1 VEKYREEIEIF
12 QSVIEKLAGK
22 SEEDARHAL
31 LDSPLIDSQ
40 RMLTVLHFREQGFT
54 ATCSEAGITDRLEAV
69 EEMGAFWLAKS
80 DDPGNQGAARSAEC
94 AYIAAQCKTEL
105 AARSQQHWPEIG
117 RLLCEEE
124 IARLRWEIFKSG
136 YEPDQ

>member
-1 VEKYREEIEIF
+1 MEKYREETTLL

-22 SEEDARHAL
+22 SEGDARRIL

-40 RMLTVLHFREQGFT
+40 RMQTVLYFREQGFT

-69 EEMGAFWLAKS
+69 EEMRAFWLAKS
-80 DDPGNQGAARSAEC
+80 DDPGNQGVARSAEC

-105 AARSQQHWPEIG
+105 AARSQQRWPEIG

-124 IARLRWEIFKSG
+124 IARLEWEIFKSG
-136 YEPDQ
+136 NEPDQ